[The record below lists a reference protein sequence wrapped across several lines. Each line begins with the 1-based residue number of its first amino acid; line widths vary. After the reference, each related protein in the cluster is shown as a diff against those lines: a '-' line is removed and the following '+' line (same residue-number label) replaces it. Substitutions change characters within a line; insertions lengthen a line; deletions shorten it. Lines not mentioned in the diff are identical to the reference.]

1 MTQYSKAIQEIINRS
16 QGTNQHSQRLNLLQ
30 RKVLEATEAL
40 ENIVEKRDPALPLE
54 AHTLKVAKASEKLK
68 RNLEKQA
75 QALEDFRYTAANDL
89 NTQISQQANL
99 IPNPHFRDA
108 ILNRFVSMKST
119 DQVKFLN
126 ELLAEQDGPSL
137 AAILEAPKA
146 ATGLSKDHA
155 NRLWDSYTKA
165 AAPEPSAAMSEY
177 WQIESATDAAFKA
190 AKRAANELSKPEEV
204 QRIIRQQEQA
214 MDAEMR
220 LDEALE

>member
-99 IPNPHFRDA
+99 IPNPHFWDA

-119 DQVKFLN
+119 DKVKLLN
-126 ELLAEQDGPSL
+126 ELLSKQDGPSL

-155 NRLWDSYTKA
+155 NRVWDSYTKA
-165 AAPEPSAAMSEY
+165 AAPEPTAAMNEY
-177 WQIESATDAAFKA
+177 
-190 AKRAANELSKPEEV
+190 
-204 QRIIRQQEQA
+204 
-214 MDAEMR
+214 
-220 LDEALE
+220 